1 MSYKWNAKCFWE
13 KILVSMNHFTTRGPE
28 NNLLVDKEKV
38 LFICLSVCDIL
49 NRSHCKLGI
58 MNVSGEK

>member
-1 MSYKWNAKCFWE
+1 
-13 KILVSMNHFTTRGPE
+13 MNHFTTRGPE